1 MFTYPGITTTLA
13 SARFFLVGILSW
25 YSNGPTSIVC
35 IPAIVKYRFMA
46 FITHALDDHSPSRFS
61 ATLSSPRSSAATAP
75 KTASRCS
82 SSCRSARSSKAAS
95 TLSLITSASLAG
107 GRARSPLYCPPAH
120 ERERRA
126 ISMTLFA
133 LVLVLVAATFHAT
146 WNLLAKRVGDGG
158 AVFVWLFGA
167 LSMLIYAPLA
177 AVVGLGERPHL
188 GPAPLVFM
196 FGRGVLQLGYFVL
209 LQRGYA
215 VGDLSLVY
223 PLARGTGPLLATA
236 AAIVLFG
243 ERPSLLVFIGIGLI
257 TAGVFVL
264 TSESGSLSTGLGAG
278 VVYGLLTGVFIAA
291 YTIWD
296 KQAVSAL
303 LIPPLL
309 QSWATILVTTLLL
322 TPVAMTRRKDAR
334 ALWRANKPE
343 VIGVAIL
350 SPLSYILVLMAL
362 VFTPVSYV
370 APAREISILIG
381 AAMGARLLSEGDST
395 RRLIAAGAMVIG
407 IVALALG

>member
-1 MFTYPGITTTLA
+1 
-13 SARFFLVGILSW
+13 
-25 YSNGPTSIVC
+25 
-35 IPAIVKYRFMA
+35 
-46 FITHALDDHSPSRFS
+46 
-61 ATLSSPRSSAATAP
+61 
-75 KTASRCS
+75 
-82 SSCRSARSSKAAS
+82 
-95 TLSLITSASLAG
+95 
-107 GRARSPLYCPPAH
+107 
-120 ERERRA
+120 
-126 ISMTLFA
+126 MTLFA
-133 LVLVLVAATFHAT
+133 LALVLLAAVFHAT

-158 AVFVWLFGA
+158 APFVWLFG
-167 LSMLIYAPLA
+167 LCSLLIYAPLA
-177 AVVGLGERPHL
+177 VVVVLVSAPQL
-188 GPAPLVFM
+188 GPIQYLFM
-196 FGRGVLQLGYFVL
+196 FGSGVLHLGYFVL

-243 ERPSLLVFIGIGLI
+243 ERPSVLVFVGIGLI

-278 VVYGLLTGVFIAA
+278 VLYGLLTGVFIAA

-309 QSWATILVTTLLL
+309 QSWATILVMTLLL
-322 TPVAMTRRKDAR
+322 TPVAMTRRKEAR

-343 VIGVAIL
+343 VIGVAVL

-370 APAREISILIG
+370 APRGEV
-381 AAMGARLLSEGDST
+381 LLLHRGGLGT
-395 RRLIAAGAMVIG
+395 A
-407 IVALALG
+407 VA